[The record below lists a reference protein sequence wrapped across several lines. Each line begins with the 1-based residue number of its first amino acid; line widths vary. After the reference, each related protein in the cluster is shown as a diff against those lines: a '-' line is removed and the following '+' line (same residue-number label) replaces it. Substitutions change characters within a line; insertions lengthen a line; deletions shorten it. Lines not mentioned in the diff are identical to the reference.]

1 MAKLPED
8 IVNRV
13 FNLQKQM
20 LLFINDA
27 GVTELALFEQFGE
40 TEETLP
46 ELTELQNIRER
57 ADLYYSR
64 FSIVLKRIFETQP
77 IASRANLELLQ
88 RTIAEAEA
96 NAEAMQASLQDVK
109 RNWNLR

>member
-57 ADLYYSR
+57 A
-64 FSIVLKRIFETQP
+64 E
-77 IASRANLELLQ
+77 
-88 RTIAEAEA
+88 
-96 NAEAMQASLQDVK
+96 
-109 RNWNLR
+109 